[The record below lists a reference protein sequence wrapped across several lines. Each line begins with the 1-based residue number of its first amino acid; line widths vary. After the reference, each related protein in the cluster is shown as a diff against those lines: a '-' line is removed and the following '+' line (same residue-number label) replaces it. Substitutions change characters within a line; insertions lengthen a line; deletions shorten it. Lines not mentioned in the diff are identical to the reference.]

1 MPAKPAPPPAPPPA
15 AAPAADEPVTDVS
28 EEYWMTE
35 PGGDAYKGARNDA
48 NQAHGKGMLKL
59 LSGETYDGGF
69 KNDKM
74 DGIGKHK
81 WKSGA
86 EYEGEWSEDTRH
98 GIGTYKFPDKSI
110 FVGRFKKNL
119 RETIKGTYTWA
130 NGEIYEGGFK
140 GDKLEGQ
147 GIFYWSS
154 GRMDLNTY
162 AAGRPKGDG
171 VRWNA
176 ERTKAWALSDGN
188 MKEEIDLEGANAQ
201 LAAF

>member
-1 MPAKPAPPPAPPPA
+1 
-15 AAPAADEPVTDVS
+15 
-28 EEYWMTE
+28 MTE
-35 PGGDAYKGARNDA
+35 PGGDAYKGARNGA

-140 GDKLEGQ
+140 GDKLEGNQ
-147 GIFYWSS
+147 IEKVTKKLEVVKGIAAVVAAAADAGS
-154 GRMDLNTY
+154 GREEE
-162 AAGRPKGDG
+162 PF
-171 VRWNA
+171 A
-176 ERTKAWALSDGN
+176 EPLTPR
-188 MKEEIDLEGANAQ
+188 Q
-201 LAAF
+201 P